1 MTAKLWA
8 IVRREYV
15 ERVRTKG
22 FVIGTV
28 LGVLGGG
35 TVARDKCPTPR
46 GDVMASR
53 YVTSPNLSS

>member
-8 IVRREYV
+8 VVKREYV

-28 LGVLGGG
+28 LGPLLMGGMMVFPMLAMRSG
-35 TVARDKCPTPR
+35 SKPLKVAVAK
-46 GDVMASR
+46 
-53 YVTSPNLSS
+53 